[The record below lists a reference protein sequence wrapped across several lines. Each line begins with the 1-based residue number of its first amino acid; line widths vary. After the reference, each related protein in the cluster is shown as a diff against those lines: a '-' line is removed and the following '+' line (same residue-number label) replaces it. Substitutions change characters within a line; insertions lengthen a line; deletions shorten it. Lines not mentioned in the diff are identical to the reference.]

1 VIYLSF
7 SFLGHWYIMDSK
19 WYKYKNIVA
28 NFNIKL
34 VIVVSYTIFYNLMAE
49 NGQGKRVY
57 NKNKK
62 IMTLSQKD
70 RESLTII

>member
-1 VIYLSF
+1 
-7 SFLGHWYIMDSK
+7 MDSK

-28 NFNIKL
+28 NLNRKL
-34 VIVVSYTIFYNLMAE
+34 VIVVSYAIFYNLMAE

-62 IMTLSQKD
+62 IN
-70 RESLTII
+70 EIITKRS